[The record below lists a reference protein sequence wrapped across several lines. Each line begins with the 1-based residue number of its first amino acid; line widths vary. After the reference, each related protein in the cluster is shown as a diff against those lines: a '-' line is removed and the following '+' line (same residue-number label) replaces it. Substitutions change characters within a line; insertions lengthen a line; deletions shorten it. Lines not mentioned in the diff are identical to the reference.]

1 MENFNKEDFRYQQA
15 KKRVKEVKSFY
26 IHAAIYLIVNVGLVI
41 TNHSIKDT
49 DLLSFDNFYTAFFW
63 GIGLLAHGLSV
74 YLPAFILGKNWEEKK
89 IQDLMN
95 KNNK

>member
-41 TNHSIKDT
+41 TNHSISGKEIA
-49 DLLSFDNFYTAFFW
+49 SIDNFYTAFFW

>member
-26 IHAAIYLIVNVGLVI
+26 IHAAIYFIVNVGLVI

-49 DLLSFDNFYTAFFW
+49 DLLSVDNFYTAFFW